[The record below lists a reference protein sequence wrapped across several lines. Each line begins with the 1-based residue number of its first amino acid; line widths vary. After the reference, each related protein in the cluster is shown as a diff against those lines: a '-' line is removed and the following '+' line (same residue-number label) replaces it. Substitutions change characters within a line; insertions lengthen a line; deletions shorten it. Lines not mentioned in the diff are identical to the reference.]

1 VKINVKILL
10 VVTRVNWKKMWSV
23 SSVRRSVSIM
33 AATYAGGNVDKQRD
47 IKLEMHFEE
56 ERLIEIELEM
66 KKGERLWGRG
76 T

>member
-1 VKINVKILL
+1 
-10 VVTRVNWKKMWSV
+10 M
-23 SSVRRSVSIM
+23 SIM

-56 ERLIEIELEM
+56 ERLIEIELEI